1 MKVYKLKEEI
11 AAMSV
16 QVESLE
22 KNMAKL
28 IIEVPAEELE
38 KAIQEAYQKQKSKI
52 SLPGFRKGKVPRQMI
67 EKIYGPE
74 VFYEDAANSL
84 ISAEYPKAVE
94 ESGEEIVSRPTID
107 VVQIEKGKPFIF
119 SAEAAVKPEVTLGTY
134 LGVQVAKAEITVT
147 EEEVDAEVN
156 KERESNARM
165 VAVEGRAIENGDTA
179 VIDYEG
185 FMDGEA
191 FEGGKGENHSLVIGS
206 HTFIPGFEEQ
216 LIGKGAGDNVEVSVV
231 FPEEYH
237 AKELAGRPALF
248 QVKINEIKVKELPEL
263 DDEFAQDVS
272 EFDTLAEYRE
282 SVRKAVEERK
292 QEEARRQKEDE
303 AVQKA
308 VEGAKMEIPDAMLD
322 TQVSSML
329 EEFASRIGQQGL
341 SLEQYLQ
348 FTGATVEALQEQM
361 RPDALKRI
369 QSSLVL
375 EAIAKAEQLEVSEE
389 EFEEE
394 IEHMAAAYNIEKE
407 KLEDLMDDTERKSIR
422 TDLSIQKAVDL
433 ITEQAVEV

>member
-1 MKVYKLKEEI
+1 
-11 AAMSV
+11 MSV

-38 KAIQEAYQKQKSKI
+38 KAIQEAYQKQRSKI

-422 TDLSIQKAVDL
+422 TDLSIQKAADL

>member
-1 MKVYKLKEEI
+1 
-11 AAMSV
+11 MSV

>member
-1 MKVYKLKEEI
+1 
-11 AAMSV
+11 MSV

-422 TDLSIQKAVDL
+422 TDLSIQKAEDL

>member
-1 MKVYKLKEEI
+1 
-11 AAMSV
+11 MSV

-28 IIEVPAEELE
+28 TIEVPAEELE
-38 KAIQEAYQKQKSKI
+38 KAIQEAYQKQKNKI

-94 ESGEEIVSRPTID
+94 ESEEEIVSRPTID

-119 SAEAAVKPEVTLGTY
+119 SAEVAVKPEVTLGTY

-165 VAVEGRAIENGDTA
+165 VTVEDRAIEDGDTA

-272 EFDTLAEYRE
+272 EFATLAEYRE

-292 QEEARRQKEDE
+292 KEEARRQKEDE

-308 VEGAKMEIPDAMLD
+308 VEGAGMEIPDAMLD

-348 FTGATVEALQEQM
+348 FTGATVETLQEQM

-394 IEHMAAAYNIEKE
+394 IERMAAAYNMEKE
-407 KLEDLMDDTERKSIR
+407 KLEDLIDDTERKSIR
-422 TDLSIQKAVDL
+422 TDLSIQKAVDF

>member
-1 MKVYKLKEEI
+1 ML
-11 AAMSV
+11 
-16 QVESLE
+16 
-22 KNMAKL
+22 
-28 IIEVPAEELE
+28 
-38 KAIQEAYQKQKSKI
+38 
-52 SLPGFRKGKVPRQMI
+52 FR
-67 EKIYGPE
+67 
-74 VFYEDAANSL
+74 S
-84 ISAEYPKAVE
+84 
-94 ESGEEIVSRPTID
+94 
-107 VVQIEKGKPFIF
+107 
-119 SAEAAVKPEVTLGTY
+119 
-134 LGVQVAKAEITVT
+134 
-147 EEEVDAEVN
+147 
-156 KERESNARM
+156 
-165 VAVEGRAIENGDTA
+165 
-179 VIDYEG
+179 
-185 FMDGEA
+185 
-191 FEGGKGENHSLVIGS
+191 
-206 HTFIPGFEEQ
+206 
-216 LIGKGAGDNVEVSVV
+216 

>member
-1 MKVYKLKEEI
+1 
-11 AAMSV
+11 MSV

-179 VIDYEG
+179 VIDYEV

>member
-1 MKVYKLKEEI
+1 
-11 AAMSV
+11 MSV

-84 ISAEYPKAVE
+84 ISAEYPKA
-94 ESGEEIVSRPTID
+94 

>member
-1 MKVYKLKEEI
+1 
-11 AAMSV
+11 MSV

-341 SLEQYLQ
+341 SFEQYLQ

>member
-1 MKVYKLKEEI
+1 
-11 AAMSV
+11 MSV

-52 SLPGFRKGKVPRQMI
+52 SLPGFRKGKVPRQML

-74 VFYEDAANSL
+74 VFFADAANSL

>member
-1 MKVYKLKEEI
+1 
-11 AAMSV
+11 MSV

-38 KAIQEAYQKQKSKI
+38 KAIQEAYQKQKNKI

-165 VAVEGRAIENGDTA
+165 VTVEDRAIEDGDTA

-308 VEGAKMEIPDAMLD
+308 VEGAEMEIPDAMLD

>member
-1 MKVYKLKEEI
+1 
-11 AAMSV
+11 MSV

-38 KAIQEAYQKQKSKI
+38 KAIQEAYQKQKNKI

>member
-1 MKVYKLKEEI
+1 
-11 AAMSV
+11 MSV

-38 KAIQEAYQKQKSKI
+38 KAIQEAYQKQRSKI

-165 VAVEGRAIENGDTA
+165 VAVEGRAI
-179 VIDYEG
+179 
-185 FMDGEA
+185 
-191 FEGGKGENHSLVIGS
+191 
-206 HTFIPGFEEQ
+206 
-216 LIGKGAGDNVEVSVV
+216 
-231 FPEEYH
+231 
-237 AKELAGRPALF
+237 
-248 QVKINEIKVKELPEL
+248 
-263 DDEFAQDVS
+263 
-272 EFDTLAEYRE
+272 
-282 SVRKAVEERK
+282 
-292 QEEARRQKEDE
+292 
-303 AVQKA
+303 
-308 VEGAKMEIPDAMLD
+308 
-322 TQVSSML
+322 
-329 EEFASRIGQQGL
+329 
-341 SLEQYLQ
+341 
-348 FTGATVEALQEQM
+348 
-361 RPDALKRI
+361 
-369 QSSLVL
+369 
-375 EAIAKAEQLEVSEE
+375 
-389 EFEEE
+389 
-394 IEHMAAAYNIEKE
+394 
-407 KLEDLMDDTERKSIR
+407 
-422 TDLSIQKAVDL
+422 
-433 ITEQAVEV
+433 

>member
-1 MKVYKLKEEI
+1 
-11 AAMSV
+11 MSV

-28 IIEVPAEELE
+28 TIEVPAEELE
-38 KAIQEAYQKQKSKI
+38 KAIQEAYQKQKNKI

-94 ESGEEIVSRPTID
+94 ESEEEIVSRPTID

-119 SAEAAVKPEVTLGTY
+119 SAEVAVKPEVTLGTY

-165 VAVEGRAIENGDTA
+165 VTVEDRAIKDGDTA

-292 QEEARRQKEDE
+292 KEEARRQKEDE

-308 VEGAKMEIPDAMLD
+308 VEGAGMEIPDAMLD

-348 FTGATVEALQEQM
+348 FTGATVETLQEQM

-394 IEHMAAAYNIEKE
+394 IERMAAAYNMEKE
-407 KLEDLMDDTERKSIR
+407 KLEDLIDDTERKSIR
-422 TDLSIQKAVDL
+422 TDLSIQKAVDF

>member
-1 MKVYKLKEEI
+1 
-11 AAMSV
+11 MSV

-389 EFEEE
+389 EFEE
-394 IEHMAAAYNIEKE
+394 
-407 KLEDLMDDTERKSIR
+407 
-422 TDLSIQKAVDL
+422 
-433 ITEQAVEV
+433 

>member
-1 MKVYKLKEEI
+1 
-11 AAMSV
+11 MSV

-216 LIGKGAGDNVEVSVV
+216 LISKGAGDNVEVSVV

>member
-1 MKVYKLKEEI
+1 
-11 AAMSV
+11 MSV

-165 VAVEGRAIENGDTA
+165 VTVEDRAIENGDTA

-433 ITEQAVEV
+433 ITEQALSSSGSLLSP

>member
-1 MKVYKLKEEI
+1 
-11 AAMSV
+11 MSV

-74 VFYEDAANSL
+74 VFYDDAANSL

-433 ITEQAVEV
+433 ITEHAVEV

>member
-1 MKVYKLKEEI
+1 
-11 AAMSV
+11 MSV

-156 KERESNARM
+156 KERESNARL

>member
-1 MKVYKLKEEI
+1 
-11 AAMSV
+11 MSV

-394 IEHMAAAYNIEKE
+394 IENMAAAYNIEKE

>member
-1 MKVYKLKEEI
+1 
-11 AAMSV
+11 MSV

-165 VAVEGRAIENGDTA
+165 VTVEDRAIENGDTA